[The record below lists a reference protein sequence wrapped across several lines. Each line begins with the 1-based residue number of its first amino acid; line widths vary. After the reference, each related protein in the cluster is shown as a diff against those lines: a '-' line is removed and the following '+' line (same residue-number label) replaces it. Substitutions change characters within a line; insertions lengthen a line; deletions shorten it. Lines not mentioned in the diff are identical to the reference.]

1 MMLENEVLNRLGL
14 KDIDELKTFL
24 DFSDRSEKIKYFCSD
39 FRMPSVETQKIE
51 WNPKENYYYLPGIAD
66 IEANSSYYRRGWKT
80 VLRPNSTKQD
90 GNSSKVKGRPK
101 GYPAGNIPKGETAW
115 YFDRGHIF
123 ARRFH
128 QYVIDKKV
136 LYKKYEDRV
145 TKGKLWSE
153 SHIDCLEKNIFTQFS
168 LANKAQAEVEKEISE
183 LLSKKDPVYFEVK
196 VVFRNQGDILPI
208 GTELF
213 FTQLPNPDE
222 VKHYFIPNI
231 DVGFDLSK
239 AKFDYSN
246 FYNKGCQEAM
256 RVYFK
261 DSDRKIHN
269 YRTNK
274 GKPCTV
280 ERTHGN
286 ITFHLSKERSDRLK
300 EYVVQNYKI
309 LQDRRI
315 QNAQQIQF
323 KQEKNSEKVNLSINF
338 FDTGTVVI
346 QGNSMENFI
355 DDIEEYL

>member
-14 KDIDELKTFL
+14 KDIHELKTFL

-66 IEANSSYYRRGWKT
+66 IEANSSYYRRGWET

-168 LANKAQAEVEKEISE
+168 VANVAQSKIENKVAA
-183 LLSKKDPVYFEVK
+183 LLDGTQPIYVEVK
-196 VVFRNQGDILPI
+196 VIFRNEGDAIPI
-208 GTELF
+208 GTEIF
-213 FTQLPNPDE
+213 YTQLPYPDE
-222 VKHYFIPNI
+222 VKHYFIPNV
-231 DVGFDLSK
+231 DVGFDLSDT
-239 AKFDYSN
+239 KFDYFS
-246 FYNKGCQEAM
+246 FYNKGYQEEMWGADM
-256 RVYFK
+256 K
-261 DSDRKIHN
+261 KM
-269 YRTNK
+269 T
-274 GKPCTV
+274 
-280 ERTHGN
+280 
-286 ITFHLSKERSDRLK
+286 
-300 EYVVQNYKI
+300 
-309 LQDRRI
+309 
-315 QNAQQIQF
+315 
-323 KQEKNSEKVNLSINF
+323 
-338 FDTGTVVI
+338 
-346 QGNSMENFI
+346 
-355 DDIEEYL
+355 